1 MIARPLPH
9 GIGLSAWLAAMVL
22 APQLPAQE
30 IGHLA
35 SLVQPAGDPI
45 GEQAFADADGD
56 GDLDLYLAVRKADGT
71 RSLDI
76 HLQHQGLVFS
86 TGPDQEIGLSP
97 GVISWQVGDYL
108 SDEDSP
114 GAEILMLASRG
125 IYVRTSSGRPLALDT
140 TPLLLDMPSGEAL
153 PLWEAQADIDGDG
166 KPELALVTATGYRL
180 LDTDG
185 TLLGEIT
192 LKPQVERAPTASGNF
207 LGGVARPKLSSQEMS
222 DLFVPNEALG
232 VIARPPSLYTYEALP
247 APVWND
253 LNGDGKLDLSYL
265 FEGELRIHV
274 QQADGQF
281 TAEANRRLRLNQDS
295 SDEDDEVMQLEWVN
309 LGGGASAD
317 LMEVRSST
325 DVLGQQGAWKV
336 RLHVDPVLSEE
347 FGEPDAFF
355 KIDTSY
361 MWAYIHDLDGDGGG
375 DLCLSAWD
383 LDLSLLGGLSP
394 EVDHRLLGFPSTR
407 TGWQKRAS
415 FSESRSYA
423 LDDMNSLVSLD
434 SFVLDITGDGRP
446 DILERGRSG
455 DLEVRSF
462 VLGTAGV
469 SIGDDVVSTLPMDAL
484 LGSVQVEDING
495 DGVGDF
501 LISRDG
507 RFEVHLSYRRQ
518 Q

>member
-1 MIARPLPH
+1 MIERH
-9 GIGLSAWLAAMVL
+9 KLSLLFAGAAALAWLS
-22 APQLPAQE
+22 PAISAQD

-45 GEQAFADADGD
+45 GEQTFADADGD
-56 GDLDLYLAVRKADGT
+56 GDLDLYLAVLKADGS
-71 RSLDI
+71 RSVDI

-108 SDEDSP
+108 TGEDSP

-125 IYVRTSSGRPLALDT
+125 AYVRTASGRPLALDT

-153 PLWEAQADIDGDG
+153 PLWQGQADIDGDG
-166 KPELALVTATGYRL
+166 QPELALVTATGYRL
-180 LDTDG
+180 IDTDG
-185 TLLGEIT
+185 SLLGVIN
-192 LKPQVERAPTASGNF
+192 LKPLIERAPTASGNF

-232 VIARPPSLYTYEALP
+232 VIARPPALYTYEALP
-247 APVWND
+247 APVWAD
-253 LNGDGKLDLSYL
+253 VNGDGKLDLSYL
-265 FEGELRIHV
+265 FEGELRLHF
-274 QQADGQF
+274 QQKDGHF
-281 TAEANRRLRLNQDS
+281 AEEANKSLRLNQDS
-295 SDEDDEVMQLEWVN
+295 SDEQDELMQLEWVQ
-309 LGGGASAD
+309 LRGVGAAD

-325 DVLGQQGAWKV
+325 DVLGQQGAWKI
-336 RLHVDPVLSEE
+336 RFHVAPALGED

-361 MWAYIHDLDGDGGG
+361 LWAYIHDLDGDGGG

-383 LDLSLLGGLSP
+383 LDLSLLGGLAP
-394 EVDHRLLGFPSTR
+394 EVDHRMLGFPSTSK
-407 TGWQKRAS
+407 GWQKRAS
-415 FSESRSYA
+415 FSESRSYS
-423 LDDMNSLVSLD
+423 LDDMDSLISLD
-434 SFVLDITGDGRP
+434 SFVVDMTGDGRP
-446 DILERGRSG
+446 NILERGKQG

-469 SIGDDVVSTLPMDAL
+469 SIGDAVTARLPMDAL

-501 LISRDG
+501 LITRDG
-507 RFEVHLSYRRQ
+507 RFEVHLSYRKEQ
-518 Q
+518 